1 MILAVL
7 VACVVLLVIGSPVWV
22 FLGLPAA
29 LGTLS
34 IGVPGEAIAA
44 RAYEAVNS
52 DTLISIP
59 MFLLVGNVLI
69 SSRAMNDLIGCFD
82 SLVGHVKGGM
92 VLVVVAVAM
101 FFGGI
106 SGSTTS
112 EASIMALALAGPML
126 LSGYPKAFTAG
137 LIASTAT
144 VAILIPP
151 SIPMIL
157 YASITGESVSKLFIA
172 GLVPGVIVSLM
183 LGLGGIIIARRKG
196 YGGSRPA
203 SSNSERLH
211 KFLVALPIMTVPAFI
226 VVGIYW
232 GLSTASEIG
241 AVAAVVS
248 ILITQF
254 VYRDLGRKKLWA
266 AFVGTARLSAAVMIM
281 NATAQIL
288 SWLLAYEGVPQA
300 ITSLVTAAHLAPFV
314 FLIAVNVLF
323 FLLGLP
329 LDPPPIM
336 FMTLPILFPTL
347 AILGIDPIHFAVLMM
362 VNMTIAQ
369 ISPPAGGALFAMATV
384 AKIPLKDVF
393 RGVIPF
399 MGILI
404 IALILITYVPALS
417 LFLVH

>member
-1 MILAVL
+1 VILAVI
-7 VACVVLLVIGSPVWV
+7 VASVALLVFAAPVWV

-34 IGVPGEAIAA
+34 IGVPGAAIAA
-44 RAYEAVNS
+44 RAIDAVSS

-69 SSRAMNDLIGCFD
+69 SSRAMNDLIGFFD
-82 SLVGHVKGGM
+82 SLVGHYKGGM
-92 VLVVVAVAM
+92 VLVIVTVAM

-112 EASIMALALAGPML
+112 EASIMALALTGPML
-126 LSGYPKAFTAG
+126 ATGYPARFTAG

-157 YASITGESVSKLFIA
+157 YSSITGTSVAKLFIA
-172 GLVPGVIVSLM
+172 GLVPGIACALM
-183 LGLGGIIIARRKG
+183 LGLLGIVLARHNA
-196 YGGSRPA
+196 YGGSRRPA
-203 SSNSERLH
+203 SNGVRVRKLA
-211 KFLVALPIMTVPAFI
+211 VALPIMTVPVFI
-226 VVGIYW
+226 VIGIYG
-232 GLSTASEIG
+232 GLATPSEIG
-241 AVAAVVS
+241 AVAAVAS

-254 VYRDLGRKKLWA
+254 IYRDLGRARLWKA
-266 AFVGTARLSAAVMIM
+266 LVSTTRLSAAVMIM

-288 SWLLAYEGVPQA
+288 SWLLTYEQVPQH
-300 ITSLVTAAHLAPFV
+300 LTAVLAGANLSPFV
-314 FLIAVNVLF
+314 FLIAVNLLF
-323 FLLGLP
+323 LLLGLP

-336 FMTLPILFPTL
+336 FMTLPILFPLL
-347 AILGIDPIHFAVLMM
+347 AVFGIDPVHFAVLMM

-384 AKIPLKDVF
+384 AKIPVTDVY
-393 RGVIPF
+393 RGVLPF
-399 MGILI
+399 IGVLLV
-404 IALILITYVPALS
+404 ALILITYIPAIS
-417 LFLVH
+417 LFLLP

>member
-1 MILAVL
+1 MILAVIL
-7 VACVVLLVIGSPVWV
+7 GSIALLVVASPVWV

-34 IGVPGEAIAA
+34 IGVPGAAIGA
-44 RAYEAVNS
+44 RAIDAVSS

-69 SSRAMNDLIGCFD
+69 SSRAMNDLIGFFD
-82 SLVGHVKGGM
+82 SLVGHFKGGM
-92 VLVVVAVAM
+92 VLVIVTVAM

-112 EASIMALALAGPML
+112 EASIMALALTGPML
-126 LSGYPKAFTAG
+126 ATGYPARFTAG

-157 YASITGESVSKLFIA
+157 YSSITGTSVAKLFIA
-172 GLVPGVIVSLM
+172 GLVPGITCALL
-183 LGLGGIIIARRKG
+183 LGLLGIIVARRNA

-203 SSNSERLH
+203 TSNRERLR
-211 KFLVALPIMTVPAFI
+211 KLAVALPIMTVPVFI
-226 VVGIYW
+226 VIGIY
-232 GLSTASEIG
+232 GGFATPSEIG
-241 AVAAVVS
+241 AVAAIVS
-248 ILITQF
+248 IVITQF
-254 VYRDLGRKKLWA
+254 IYRDLGRERLWHA
-266 AFVGTARLSAAVMIM
+266 LVSTTRLSAAVMIM

-288 SWLLAYEGVPQA
+288 SWLLTYEQVPQH
-300 ITSLVTAAHLAPFV
+300 LTALLADAHLTPFV
-314 FLIAVNVLF
+314 FLIAVNLLF
-323 FLLGLP
+323 LLLGLP

-336 FMTLPILFPTL
+336 FMTLPILFPLLTVF
-347 AILGIDPIHFAVLMM
+347 GINPVHFAVLMM

-384 AKIPLKDVF
+384 AKIPVTDVY
-393 RGVIPF
+393 RGVLPF
-399 MGILI
+399 MGVLI
-404 IALILITYVPALS
+404 VALILITYVPAIS
-417 LFLVH
+417 LFLLH

>member
-1 MILAVL
+1 MIIAVL
-7 VACVVLLVIGSPVWV
+7 LACLVLLVIGSPVWV

-34 IGVPGEAIAA
+34 IGVTGTAIAA
-44 RAYEAVNS
+44 RAYEAVFS

-82 SLVGHVKGGM
+82 SLIGHFKGGM

-126 LSGYPKAFTAG
+126 MTGYPKAFTAG
-137 LIASTAT
+137 LIASTST

-157 YASITGESVSKLFIA
+157 YASITGASVSKLFIA
-172 GLVPGVIVSLM
+172 GLVPGVVVALM
-183 LGLGGIIIARRKG
+183 LGLGGIVIARRKG

-203 SSNSERLH
+203 TSNRERLR
-211 KFLVALPIMTVPAFI
+211 KFVVAAPIMTVPIFI
-226 VVGIYW
+226 VIGIYW

-241 AVAAVVS
+241 AVAAIVS
-248 ILITQF
+248 IGVTQF

-266 AFVGTARLSAAVMIM
+266 ALVSTARLTAAVMIM
-281 NATAQIL
+281 NATAQVL
-288 SWLLAYEGVPQA
+288 SWLLTYEQVPQA
-300 ITSLVTAAHLAPFV
+300 LTQTLAAAHLAPFV
-314 FLIAVNVLF
+314 FLLAVNVLF
-323 FLLGLP
+323 LLLGLP

-336 FMTLPILFPTL
+336 FMTLPILFP
-347 AILGIDPIHFAVLMM
+347 ILGLFGVDPIHFAVLMM

-384 AKIPLKDVF
+384 AKIPLTDVF
-393 RGVIPF
+393 RGVLPF

-404 IALILITYVPALS
+404 IALILITYVPAIS
-417 LFLVH
+417 LILVK